1 MIRGMRVILA
11 VLLVAA
17 IAPAAWG
24 AAGPQVRLMDAS
36 PATVAGKGFHARE
49 RVVVTVTAGSSRL
62 SKALVSGAGGTF
74 VARFARAVSTANC
87 RQVAIVAVGA
97 SGDRGSWKSPP
108 QTCGTPIQP
117 VTS

>member
-1 MIRGMRVILA
+1 MRVILA

-17 IAPAAWG
+17 IAPAAFG
-24 AAGPQVRLMDAS
+24 AAGPQVRLMDTS
-36 PATVAGKGFHARE
+36 PATVAGKGFHAHE

-62 SKALVSGAGGTF
+62 SKALVSGTAGTF

-97 SGDRGSWKSPP
+97 SGDRASWKSAP
-108 QTCGTPIQP
+108 QSCGTPIQP
-117 VTS
+117 VTN